1 MSASN
6 ELSQVFSNPAVR
18 EFGATLRRSLRMND
32 DYASILDLEFAETKE
47 SFAEAVKRFLRRFEG
62 LARRKNLRRPT
73 QESLEE
79 MTRLVDQ
86 YGVKLVRAA
95 LISHALVRGEREEEQ
110 MVQQTESQVLQA
122 STVNSTEGG
131 SQL

>member
-6 ELSQVFSNPAVR
+6 DLAQVFIHPAVR

-32 DYASILDLEFAETKE
+32 DYASILDFEFAETPE
-47 SFAEAVKRFLRRFEG
+47 AFAEALKRFLRRFEG

-79 MTRLVDQ
+79 ITKLVDQ

-95 LISHALVRGEREEEQ
+95 LISHALVKGEQDSEGQVSDQLEPQNSQEP
-110 MVQQTESQVLQA
+110 TE
-122 STVNSTEGG
+122 NSSEGG
-131 SQL
+131 N